1 MRTTG
6 AILYLALLA
15 AGCAAAPDAPTQEA
29 PSHRVPLEAG
39 SFGGVAWLP
48 NGWLVLS
55 RDAAPDSPEAL
66 FRLRPDGSGL
76 QPLPIP
82 GDPACLAI
90 RHDSPV
96 SLGDGRV
103 AFLYSCSLALGPDQI
118 FVKAFD
124 PGTGRTSQLT
134 ARPLEGYFS
143 GTITWSTLK
152 DRGMIG
158 DSVAP
163 CMSIAWLTPQGVEP
177 AAITISEGERSWRLD
192 ELHKRGGS
200 DCNDLGNAGWPAWSP
215 DGGTIA
221 FFAFLQAMGVGNQF
235 SRLDAPWNLY
245 LMDPDEQQPRKALD
259 GVVDAHGLKW
269 SPDGRWLAFSGE
281 IHGWDGVWVY
291 APSTQRLLHISVDPM
306 NNLGWSPD
314 GQRIVGT
321 VHLPVQ
327 GPANDE
333 LVILDVGAL
342 ISDR

>member
-1 MRTTG
+1 MNKSGKEELKKLWAAAETAATLFKRRQRKAG
-6 AILYLALLA
+6 HHENDRSDPLLALLA
-15 AGCAAAPDAPTQEA
+15 AGCAAAPGAPTREA

-55 RDAAPDSPEAL
+55 RDAAPDSPETL

-76 QPLPIP
+76 QRLPIP

-103 AFLYSCSLALGPDQI
+103 AFLYSCSVALGPDQI

-177 AAITISEGERSWRLD
+177 AAITISEGDQSWRLD

-200 DCNDLGNAGWPAWSP
+200 DCNDLGTAGWP
-215 DGGTIA
+215 
-221 FFAFLQAMGVGNQF
+221 
-235 SRLDAPWNLY
+235 
-245 LMDPDEQQPRKALD
+245 
-259 GVVDAHGLKW
+259 
-269 SPDGRWLAFSGE
+269 
-281 IHGWDGVWVY
+281 
-291 APSTQRLLHISVDPM
+291 
-306 NNLGWSPD
+306 GWSPD
-314 GQRIVGT
+314 GQSIVGT
-321 VHLPVQ
+321 VLLPMQ